1 MNNIFIPKQTINQ
14 LCSLTADKEQLG
26 TIVSTDDKTFD
37 KILIRYDQNK
47 SNTKCKLNDIV
58 FDTVCFHTHP
68 KVCYEEFNTDKGWPS
83 INDMISF
90 VSIDKIK
97 VMFVVSL
104 EGLYV
109 TIKKNLKTKD
119 LGEDLYYFFKTIS
132 KDRETI
138 EEYLEKINGCFRG
151 KCVMHFIPRG
161 LEKNLSISFS

>member
-14 LCSLTADKEQLG
+14 LCSLTAEKEQLG
-26 TIVSTDDKTFD
+26 TIVSTDEKTFD

-68 KVCYEEFNTDKGWPS
+68 KVCYEEFKTDKGWPS

-109 TIKKNLKTKD
+109 TIKKSSNTRD

-132 KDRETI
+132 KDKETI
-138 EEYLEKINGCFRG
+138 EEYLEKINGCFRSQ
-151 KCVMHFIPRG
+151 CVMHFIPRG
-161 LEKNLSISFS
+161 LEKNLSIAFS